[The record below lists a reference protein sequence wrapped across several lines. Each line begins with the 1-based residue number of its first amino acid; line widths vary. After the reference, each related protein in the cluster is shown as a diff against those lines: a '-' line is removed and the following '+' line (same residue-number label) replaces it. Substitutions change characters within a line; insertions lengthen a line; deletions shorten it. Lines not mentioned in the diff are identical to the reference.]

1 MSSAAASKRALLAED
16 VHGERLLVVIGPCQ
30 GSTRT
35 RFSFSPMPYQQL
47 CPRSHE
53 GETGSGGTGIGHWVS
68 SPGPQSIF
76 FDTESQSSSRDM
88 RGLNVSFDQSS
99 SFSSNDTDQQFRF
112 VEPAYSFV
120 GMHCVFDNCKASV
133 IQQLKG
139 PSKGITA
146 SRGTSSCVKDRS
158 NIKEP
163 NMRKNL
169 QNYDKDGDLQNV
181 VSFYITGQPM
191 LK

>member
-35 RFSFSPMPYQQL
+35 RFSFSPNALPTH
-47 CPRSHE
+47 PNPIGE
-53 GETGSGGTGIGHWVS
+53 GFATQARLEAAGPECII
-68 SPGPQSIF
+68 PGQITPLRILGVK
-76 FDTESQSSSRDM
+76 DM

-146 SRGTSSCVKDRS
+146 PLISSKNNNNDDHS
-158 NIKEP
+158 N
-163 NMRKNL
+163 
-169 QNYDKDGDLQNV
+169 
-181 VSFYITGQPM
+181 S
-191 LK
+191 LKPRALDIVYPPSLAWSLS